1 MVLIVALAAL
11 IGVLLGLVGGG
22 GSILTMPLLLYAGL
36 ETRAAIATSLVIV
49 GVSALAALVPHALA
63 GRVRFRAGA
72 LFGGAGMLGAH
83 LGARVSGFVPE
94 LVLLGGFA
102 VMMVFTA
109 VALYRCRRCDGQPAQ
124 VTVSDSRF
132 RHVRLPL
139 QGFAVGVVTGLVGVG
154 GGFLIVPA
162 LTLLAGLPT
171 RAAVAT
177 SLFVIAL
184 NALAGFTG
192 HLSHVTPDWAVLGPL
207 VLACSLGGLG
217 GSFFADR
224 IPQRILRRGMAVVV
238 IAVALFGVV
247 VKARAAAAAPR
258 SAAVGAGVGARAA
271 AATVCRAGPAL
282 LVAGAG
288 RGQAIG
294 GRAPASEGGVLTGA
308 ACRDRLAVREGGRV
322 GPVLAVEVGA
332 QPQLDRGPRAGSGQ
346 AGADVGGAGAL
357 VDPVRVHVTGLHQQL
372 RRGPRLDQVRAGR
385 LLTAQQAGVEG
396 HRQPARR
403 RGQLQLI

>member
-22 GSILTMPLLLYAGL
+22 GSILTMPLLLYAGF
-36 ETRAAIATSLVIV
+36 ETRPAIATSLVIV
-49 GVSALAALVPHALA
+49 GLSALAALVPHALA

-72 LFGGAGMLGAH
+72 VFGGAGMLGAH

-102 VMMVFTA
+102 VMMVLTA
-109 VALYRCRRCDGQPAQ
+109 VALYRCRRCDGQVAV
-124 VTVSDSRF
+124 VTRSESRF

-139 QGFAVGVVTGLVGVG
+139 QGFVVGMVTGLIGVG

-192 HLSHVTPDWAVLGPL
+192 HLSHVPPDWPSLGPL

-217 GSFFADR
+217 GSLFADR

-238 IAVALFGVV
+238 LVVALFGVAM
-247 VKARAAAAAPR
+247 KARAAAAPDACLAQPPSLVPASGHERPPPQSAVHAQPFASQAQAEGTQDDDAGTTNDLLKWDMGSPHSYR
-258 SAAVGAGVGARAA
+258 SASMGSRRAA
-271 AATVCRAGPAL
+271 LRAG
-282 LVAGAG
+282 
-288 RGQAIG
+288 
-294 GRAPASEGGVLTGA
+294 
-308 ACRDRLAVREGGRV
+308 
-322 GPVLAVEVGA
+322 
-332 QPQLDRGPRAGSGQ
+332 
-346 AGADVGGAGAL
+346 
-357 VDPVRVHVTGLHQQL
+357 
-372 RRGPRLDQVRAGR
+372 
-385 LLTAQQAGVEG
+385 
-396 HRQPARR
+396 
-403 RGQLQLI
+403 